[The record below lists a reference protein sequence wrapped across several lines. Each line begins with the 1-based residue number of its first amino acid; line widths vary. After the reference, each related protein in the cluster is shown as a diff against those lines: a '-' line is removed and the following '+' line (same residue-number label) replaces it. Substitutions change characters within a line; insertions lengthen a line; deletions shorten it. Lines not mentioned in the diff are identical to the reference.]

1 MSWNNGQGNR
11 NQNISEDVYS
21 RMNNARAPGGARF
34 PFISA
39 GKHRLAAAVIEK
51 FMTQKEGPA
60 ARVIFKVLESTAHK
74 PGDFVVKIYK
84 LAVDAKFENSIS
96 DAEAFADLCMKLKN
110 APAGH
115 PIGQDIKT
123 LLELRPAEQLARGS
137 VIDCFGVANAQ
148 GNWVNLYWTAVPQ
161 TPQDIVA
168 MRQRL
173 EAEGIPSTGGQVQG
187 TQGAQYNNAPHPA
200 QMPQTQ
206 YGHPQG
212 PSAGPLPY
220 NQGGPAPAQGW
231 GAPQPAQPPQGGFL
245 AQIPPQGQGP
255 QGGGNQG
262 GGSW

>member
-1 MSWNNGQGNR
+1 MSWNNGNGYGQR
-11 NQNISEDVYS
+11 NQAISEDTYN
-21 RMNNARAPGGARF
+21 RMNNARDPGGARF
-34 PFISA
+34 PFINA
-39 GKHRLAAAVIEK
+39 GKHRLAVAVIEK

-60 ARVIFKVLESTAHK
+60 ARVIFKVLESTSHK

-115 PIGQDIKT
+115 PIGQDIRT
-123 LLELRPAEQLARGS
+123 LLELRPADQLARGS
-137 VIDCFGVANAQ
+137 VVDCFGVANAR

-173 EAEGIPSTGGQVQG
+173 EAEGIPSTGGQQP
-187 TQGAQYNNAPHPA
+187 APQQPM
-200 QMPQTQ
+200 QPQ
-206 YGHPQG
+206 YGQPQQPMQPQG
-212 PSAGPLPY
+212 YAQPMQPQQPY
-220 NQGGPAPAQGW
+220 PQMQQGYAQ
-231 GAPQPAQPPQGGFL
+231 PQPQQPAPQGGFL